1 MIIDYNIF
9 PPLRLTVSKTK
20 TKSKKITPL
29 MQQYAELKAKH
40 PDAILLFRVGDFYET
55 FGEDAV
61 KTAHALGIILTKR
74 NNGGIDIELAGFPYH
89 SLDNY
94 LPRLVRSGFR
104 VAICEQLEKPS
115 KEKKIV
121 KRGVTDVI
129 TPGLAL
135 SDNLLNHKENNYLA
149 AVHQQKTDLIGIAFL
164 DISTGEFHV
173 SEGNTDYIKKLLHSF
188 MPSEVLISK
197 AKKNLYTEVFG
208 EEFYSY
214 PIDDWVFQS
223 DYSEEKLKGHF
234 DVSSLKG
241 FGIQDLK
248 SGQISAGAVL
258 HYLELTKN
266 NSLQHISKINRLL
279 TEDYMWLDNF
289 TIRNLEILR
298 PQHRDGKCLMDII
311 DYTVTAMGARKLRKW
326 ILMPL
331 LSPAKIHLRQ
341 EVVDHLRLHYP
352 LLEEIDSYLH
362 KIVDLERVVSKIAT
376 AKINPKEIE
385 ALKSSLESVGTVQ
398 ELLKHAEN
406 SHVKNLAAKI
416 LDSSTIID
424 KINATLVAEP
434 PISLQKGHCILEGVD
449 EKLDELKYIINN
461 SKELLV
467 DIQKTEAEKTGI
479 ANLKIGFNNVFGY
492 FLEVTNKYK
501 NKDLVPDNWIRKQT
515 LTNSERY
522 ITEELK
528 ELESKILTAQD
539 QVSAIEQKIYAELI
553 AFLSTH
559 MQGILLNASIL
570 AELDCF
576 CSFAKLA
583 YKNNYCK
590 PLIDDS
596 LVMDIKDGRHPVI
609 EQQMEP
615 GTHYVPNDT
624 YLENNTQQI
633 ILITGPN
640 MSGKSAVLR
649 QTALI
654 CLLAQTG
661 SFVPATSAHLGIV
674 DKLFTR
680 VGASDN
686 ISSGEST
693 FMVEMNETSN
703 IMNNFTP
710 RSLIILDEIGRGTST
725 YDGISIAWSIAEYL
739 HENKEANPKTLFATH
754 YHELNELSKTYSR
767 IKNYNV
773 STRETGSKVVFLRK
787 LVEGGSKHSFGIHVA
802 KMAGM
807 PKGLVERANEIL
819 HELEKKSVSNSE
831 FKAEDLPK
839 RQDKV
844 QLQMFSSSSP
854 VHDKILNILETID
867 INAMTPVECM
877 LKLAELK
884 DKLQ

>member
-1 MIIDYNIF
+1 
-9 PPLRLTVSKTK
+9 
-20 TKSKKITPL
+20 

-40 PDAILLFRVGDFYET
+40 PDAVLLFRVGDFYET

-61 KTAHALGIILTKR
+61 KTAQALGIILTKR
-74 NNGGIDIELAGFPYH
+74 NNGGVDIELAGFPYH
-89 SLDNY
+89 SLDTY
-94 LPRLVRSGFR
+94 LPRLVRSGYR

-135 SDNLLNHKENNYLA
+135 NDTLLNHKENNYLA
-149 AVHQQKTDLIGIAFL
+149 AVHQLKADWFGISFL

-173 SEGNTDYIKKLLHSF
+173 SEGNPDYIKKLLHSF

-197 AKKNLYTEVFG
+197 AKKNIYTEEFG

-214 PIDDWVFQS
+214 PIDDWIFQS
-223 DYSEEKLKGHF
+223 DYADEKLKGHF
-234 DVSSLKG
+234 DVNSLKG
-241 FGIQDLK
+241 FGIQDLN
-248 SGQISAGAVL
+248 SGQIAAGAIL

-266 NSLQHISKINRLL
+266 DSLKHISRINRLL

-311 DYTVTAMGARKLRKW
+311 DFTVTAMGARKLRKW

-331 LSPAKIHLRQ
+331 LSPSKIQLRQ
-341 EVVDHLRLHYP
+341 EVVDHLRLNFP
-352 LLEEIDSYLH
+352 LLEEIDTYLH
-362 KIVDLERVVSKIAT
+362 KIVDLGRVVSKIAT
-376 AKINPKEIE
+376 GKINPKEIE
-385 ALKSSLESVGTVQ
+385 ALKNSLISLAAVK
-398 ELLKHAEN
+398 ELLAHTEN
-406 SHVKNLAAKI
+406 EYVRNLAAKI
-416 LDSSTIID
+416 LDSTSIVK
-424 KINATLVAEP
+424 KIKSTLVDEP
-434 PISLQKGHCILEGVD
+434 PISLQKGHCIREGVD
-449 EKLDELKYIINN
+449 TELDDLKYIINN

-501 NKDLVPDNWIRKQT
+501 NKDLVPENWIRKQT

-528 ELESKILTAQD
+528 ELENKILTAQD
-539 QVSAIEQKIYAELI
+539 QVSGIEHKLYAELV
-553 AFLSTH
+553 AFLSSH

-570 AELDCF
+570 AELDCY

-583 YKNNYCK
+583 YKHNYCK
-590 PLIDDS
+590 PEIDDS
-596 LVMDIKDGRHPVI
+596 FILDIKDGRHPVI

-615 GTHYVPNDT
+615 GTNYVPNDT
-624 YLENNTQQI
+624 FLDNDKQQI

-661 SFVPATSAHLGIV
+661 SFVPASSARLGII

-739 HENKEANPKTLFATH
+739 HENKDANPKTLFATH
-754 YHELNELSKTYSR
+754 YHELNELSNTYNR
-767 IKNYNV
+767 IKNFNV
-773 STRETGSKVVFLRK
+773 STRETGNKVVFLRK
-787 LVEGGSKHSFGIHVA
+787 LVAGGSKHSFGIHVA

-807 PKGLVERANEIL
+807 PRGL
-819 HELEKKSVSNSE
+819 
-831 FKAEDLPK
+831 
-839 RQDKV
+839 
-844 QLQMFSSSSP
+844 
-854 VHDKILNILETID
+854 LNILEDMD

-884 DKLQ
+884 DKLAN

>member
-1 MIIDYNIF
+1 M
-9 PPLRLTVSKTK
+9 TKTK
-20 TKSKKITPL
+20 TTKPKKKKITPL
-29 MQQYAELKAKH
+29 MQQYAELKAMH
-40 PDAILLFRVGDFYET
+40 PDAVLLFRVGDFYET

-61 KTAHALGIILTKR
+61 KTAQALGIILTKR
-74 NNGGIDIELAGFPYH
+74 NNGGVDIELAGFPYH
-89 SLDNY
+89 SLDTY
-94 LPRLVRSGFR
+94 LPRLVRAGYR

-135 SDNLLNHKENNYLA
+135 NDNLLNHKENNYLA
-149 AVHQQKTDLIGIAFL
+149 AIHQLKADWFGISFL

-173 SEGNTDYIKKLLHSF
+173 SEGNPDYIKKLLHSF

-197 AKKNLYTEVFG
+197 AKKNIYIDEFG

-214 PIDDWVFQS
+214 PIDDWIFKG
-223 DYSEEKLKGHF
+223 DYADEKLKGHF
-234 DVSSLKG
+234 DVTSLKG
-241 FGIQDLK
+241 FGIQDLS
-248 SGQISAGAVL
+248 SGQIAAGAIL

-266 NSLQHISKINRLL
+266 DSLKHISRINRLL

-311 DYTVTAMGARKLRKW
+311 DFTVTAMGARKLRKW

-331 LSPAKIHLRQ
+331 LSPSKILLRQ
-341 EVVDHLRLHYP
+341 EVVDHLRLNYS

-376 AKINPKEIE
+376 GKINPREIE
-385 ALKSSLESVGTVQ
+385 ALKNSVISLGAVQ
-398 ELLKHAEN
+398 ELLALTDNEY
-406 SHVKNLAAKI
+406 VKNLAAKI
-416 LDSSTIID
+416 LDSKHIIQ
-424 KINATLVAEP
+424 KIKATLVDEP
-434 PISLQKGHCILEGVD
+434 PVSLQKGHCIQEGINS
-449 EKLDELKYIINN
+449 ELDDLKYIINN

-467 DIQKTEAEKTGI
+467 EIQQTEAEKTGI

-501 NKDLVPDNWIRKQT
+501 NKDLVPENWIRKQT

-528 ELESKILTAQD
+528 VLENKILTAQD
-539 QVSAIEQKIYAELI
+539 QVSAIEHKIYAELI
-553 AFLSTH
+553 AFLSSH

-570 AELDCF
+570 AELDCY

-583 YKNNYCK
+583 YKHNYCK
-590 PLIDDS
+590 PIIDDS
-596 LVMDIKDGRHPVI
+596 YVLDIKDGRHPVI

-615 GTHYVPNDT
+615 GNNYVPNDT
-624 YLENNTQQI
+624 FLDNEKQQI

-661 SFVPATSAHLGIV
+661 SFVPASSARLGII

-739 HENKEANPKTLFATH
+739 HENEDAKPKTLFATH
-754 YHELNELSKTYSR
+754 YHELNELSKTYKR
-767 IKNYNV
+767 IKNFNV

-787 LVEGGSKHSFGIHVA
+787 LIEGGSKHSFGIHVA

-807 PKGLVERANEIL
+807 PKGLVERANDIL
-819 HELEKKSVSNSE
+819 HELEKKSVNNSE
-831 FKAEDLPK
+831 IKAEDIPK
-839 RQDKV
+839 RQEKL
-844 QLQMFSSSSP
+844 QLQMFSSSTP
-854 VHDKILNILETID
+854 VHDEILTLLEKID

-877 LKLAELK
+877 LKLSELK
-884 DKLQ
+884 DKLS

>member
-1 MIIDYNIF
+1 
-9 PPLRLTVSKTK
+9 
-20 TKSKKITPL
+20 

-40 PDAILLFRVGDFYET
+40 PDAVLLFRVGDFYET

-61 KTAHALGIILTKR
+61 KTAQALGIILTKR
-74 NNGGIDIELAGFPYH
+74 NNGGVDIELAGFPYH
-89 SLDNY
+89 SLDTY
-94 LPRLVRSGFR
+94 LPRLVRSGYR

-135 SDNLLNHKENNYLA
+135 NDTLLNHKENNYLA
-149 AVHQQKTDLIGIAFL
+149 AVHQLKADWFGISFL

-173 SEGNTDYIKKLLHSF
+173 SEGNPDYIKKLLHSF

-197 AKKNLYTEVFG
+197 AKKNIYTEEFG

-214 PIDDWVFQS
+214 PIDDWIFQS
-223 DYSEEKLKGHF
+223 DYADEKLKGHF
-234 DVSSLKG
+234 DVNSLKG
-241 FGIQDLK
+241 FGIQDLN
-248 SGQISAGAVL
+248 SGQIAAGAIL

-266 NSLQHISKINRLL
+266 DSLKHISRINRLL

-311 DYTVTAMGARKLRKW
+311 DFTVTAMGARKLRKW

-331 LSPAKIHLRQ
+331 LSPSKIQLRQ
-341 EVVDHLRLHYP
+341 EVVDHLRLNFP
-352 LLEEIDSYLH
+352 LLEEIDTYLH
-362 KIVDLERVVSKIAT
+362 KIVDLGRVVSKIAT
-376 AKINPKEIE
+376 GKINPKEIE
-385 ALKSSLESVGTVQ
+385 ALKNSLISLAAVK
-398 ELLKHAEN
+398 ELLAHTEN
-406 SHVKNLAAKI
+406 EYVRNLAAKI
-416 LDSSTIID
+416 LDSTSIVK
-424 KINATLVAEP
+424 KIKSTLVDEP
-434 PISLQKGHCILEGVD
+434 PISLQKGHCIREGVD
-449 EKLDELKYIINN
+449 TELDDLKYIINN

-501 NKDLVPDNWIRKQT
+501 NKDLVPENWIRKQT

-528 ELESKILTAQD
+528 ELENKILTAQD
-539 QVSAIEQKIYAELI
+539 QVSGIEHKLYAELV
-553 AFLSTH
+553 AFLSSH

-570 AELDCF
+570 AELDCY

-583 YKNNYCK
+583 YKHNYCK
-590 PLIDDS
+590 PEIDDS
-596 LVMDIKDGRHPVI
+596 FILDIKDGRHPVI

-615 GTHYVPNDT
+615 GTNYVPNDT
-624 YLENNTQQI
+624 FLDNDKQQI

-661 SFVPATSAHLGIV
+661 SFVPASSARLGII

-739 HENKEANPKTLFATH
+739 HENKDANPKTLFATH
-754 YHELNELSKTYSR
+754 YHELNELSNTYNR
-767 IKNYNV
+767 IKNFNV
-773 STRETGSKVVFLRK
+773 STRETGNKVVFLRK
-787 LVEGGSKHSFGIHVA
+787 LVAGGSKHSFGIHVA

-807 PKGLVERANEIL
+807 PRGLLKRANEIL
-819 HELEKKSVSNSE
+819 HELEKKSVNSGE
-831 FKAEDLPK
+831 LKAEDIPK
-839 RQDKV
+839 RQEKI

-854 VHDKILNILETID
+854 IHDEILNILEDMD

-884 DKLQ
+884 DKLAN

>member
-1 MIIDYNIF
+1 M
-9 PPLRLTVSKTK
+9 SKTK
-20 TKSKKITPL
+20 ANKKVTPL

-40 PDAILLFRVGDFYET
+40 PDAVLLFRVGDFYET
-55 FGEDAV
+55 FGEDAI
-61 KTAHALGIILTKR
+61 KTAQALGIILTKR
-74 NNGGIDIELAGFPYH
+74 NNGGVDVELAGFPYH
-89 SLDNY
+89 SLDVY
-94 LPRLVRSGFR
+94 LPRLVRSGYR

-149 AVHQQKTDLIGIAFL
+149 AIHQQKADNIGISFL

-173 SEGNTDYIKKLLHSF
+173 SEGNPDYIKKLLHSF
-188 MPSEVLISK
+188 TPSEILISK
-197 AKKNLYTEVFG
+197 AKKNIYSEEFG

-223 DYSEEKLKGHF
+223 DYADEKLKGHF
-234 DVSSLKG
+234 DVTSLKG
-241 FGIQDLK
+241 FGIQDLEN
-248 SGQISAGAVL
+248 GQIAAGAIL

-266 NSLQHISKINRLL
+266 DSLKHISSITRLL

-289 TIRNLEILR
+289 TIRNLEIVR

-311 DYTVTAMGARKLRKW
+311 DHTITAMGARKLRKW

-331 LSPAKIHLRQ
+331 LSPSKIHLRQ
-341 EVVDHLRLHYP
+341 EVVDHLRLHFP
-352 LLEEIDSYLH
+352 LLEEIDSYLY

-376 AKINPKEIE
+376 AKIKPKEIE
-385 ALKSSLESVGTVQ
+385 ALKNSLLSLAAVQ
-398 ELLKHAEN
+398 ELLHHTEN
-406 SHVKNLAAKI
+406 AHVKNLSAKI
-416 LDSSTIID
+416 LDGAVIID
-424 KINATLVAEP
+424 KINTTLVDEP
-434 PISLQKGHCILEGVD
+434 PVSLQKGNCIKEGVD
-449 EKLDELKYIINN
+449 SELDELKYIINN
-461 SKELLV
+461 SKELLIE
-467 DIQKTEAEKTGI
+467 IQKTEAEKTGI

-492 FLEVTNKYK
+492 YLEVTNKYK
-501 NKDLVPDNWIRKQT
+501 NKDLIPENWVRKQT
-515 LTNSERY
+515 LTNAERY
-522 ITEELK
+522 ITDELK
-528 ELESKILTAQD
+528 VLETKILNAQD
-539 QVSAIEQKIYAELI
+539 QVSTIEHKIYSELI

-570 AELDCF
+570 AELDCY

-590 PLIDDS
+590 PVIDDS
-596 LVMDIKDGRHPVI
+596 LTLDIKDGRHPVI
-609 EQQMEP
+609 EQQMEA
-615 GTHYVPNDT
+615 GQTYVPNDT
-624 YLENNTQQI
+624 FLENNSQQI

-661 SFVPATSAHLGIV
+661 SFVPASSAHLGIV

-739 HENKEANPKTLFATH
+739 HENSTANPKTLFATH
-754 YHELNELSKTYSR
+754 YHELNELSKTYDR
-767 IKNYNV
+767 IKNFNV
-773 STRETGSKVVFLRK
+773 STRETSSKVVFLRK

-807 PKGLVERANEIL
+807 PKELVERANDIL
-819 HELEKKSVSNSE
+819 HELEKKSVNKTDL
-831 FKAEDLPK
+831 KAEDIPK
-839 RQDKV
+839 REDKV
-844 QLQMFSSSSP
+844 QLQMFSSASP
-854 VHDKILNILETID
+854 LHDEILTMLESMD

-884 DKLQ
+884 DKLQN

>member
-1 MIIDYNIF
+1 
-9 PPLRLTVSKTK
+9 
-20 TKSKKITPL
+20 

-40 PDAILLFRVGDFYET
+40 PDAVLLFRVGDFYET

-61 KTAHALGIILTKR
+61 KTAQALGIILTKR
-74 NNGGIDIELAGFPYH
+74 NNGGVDIELAGFPYH
-89 SLDNY
+89 SLDTY
-94 LPRLVRSGFR
+94 LPRLVRSGYR

-135 SDNLLNHKENNYLA
+135 NDTLLNHKENNYLA
-149 AVHQQKTDLIGIAFL
+149 AVHQLKADWFGISFL

-173 SEGNTDYIKKLLHSF
+173 SEGNPDYIKKLLHSF

-197 AKKNLYTEVFG
+197 AKKNIYTEEFG

-214 PIDDWVFQS
+214 PIDDWIFQS
-223 DYSEEKLKGHF
+223 DYADEKLKGHF
-234 DVSSLKG
+234 DVNSLKG
-241 FGIQDLK
+241 FGIQDLN
-248 SGQISAGAVL
+248 SGQIAAGAIL

-266 NSLQHISKINRLL
+266 DSLKHISRINRLL

-311 DYTVTAMGARKLRKW
+311 DFTVTAMGARKLRKW

-331 LSPAKIHLRQ
+331 LSPSKIQLRQ
-341 EVVDHLRLHYP
+341 EVVDHLRLNFP
-352 LLEEIDSYLH
+352 LLEEIDTYLH

-376 AKINPKEIE
+376 GKINPKEIE
-385 ALKSSLESVGTVQ
+385 ALKNSLISLAAVK
-398 ELLKHAEN
+398 ELLAHTEN
-406 SHVKNLAAKI
+406 EYVRNLAAKI
-416 LDSSTIID
+416 LDSTSIVK
-424 KINATLVAEP
+424 KIKSTLVDEP
-434 PISLQKGHCILEGVD
+434 PISLQKGHCIREGVD
-449 EKLDELKYIINN
+449 TELDDLKYIINN

-501 NKDLVPDNWIRKQT
+501 NKDLVPENWIRKQT

-528 ELESKILTAQD
+528 ELENKILTAQD
-539 QVSAIEQKIYAELI
+539 QVSGIEHKLYAELV
-553 AFLSTH
+553 AFLSSH

-570 AELDCF
+570 AELDCY

-583 YKNNYCK
+583 YKHNYCK
-590 PLIDDS
+590 PEIDDS
-596 LVMDIKDGRHPVI
+596 YVLDIKDGRHPVI
-609 EQQMEP
+609 EQQMDP
-615 GTHYVPNDT
+615 GTNYVPNDT
-624 YLENNTQQI
+624 FLDNDKQQI

-661 SFVPATSAHLGIV
+661 SFVPASSARLGII

-739 HENKEANPKTLFATH
+739 HENKDANPKTLFATH
-754 YHELNELSKTYSR
+754 YHELNELSNTYNR
-767 IKNYNV
+767 IKNFNV
-773 STRETGSKVVFLRK
+773 STRETGNKVVFLRK
-787 LVEGGSKHSFGIHVA
+787 LVAGGSKHSFGIHVA

-807 PKGLVERANEIL
+807 PRGLVERANEIL
-819 HELEKKSVSNSE
+819 HELEKKSVNSGE
-831 FKAEDLPK
+831 LKAEDIPK
-839 RQDKV
+839 RQEKI

-854 VHDKILNILETID
+854 IHDEILNILEDMD

-884 DKLQ
+884 DKLAN